1 MTFKLF
7 NKNRLVEIIGILSI
21 AGSLLFVGFEMRQ
34 SQLISSA
41 EQDFF
46 RAEINT
52 ELRNSIN
59 ENIEIWSKGNAG
71 EELDKLEAII
81 YTNMIKSSWDSA
93 EALSQARDRLGSDAH
108 VAIHQ
113 FSVFLHEN
121 SGAKT
126 KWVALIE
133 KEQASRA
140 LLQYN
145 IPGFEDRIQLV
156 LTDLEKLSQ
165 Q

>member
-1 MTFKLF
+1 MTFKLL
-7 NKNRLVEIIGILSI
+7 NKNRLIEVIGVLSI

-46 RAEINT
+46 RAEINI
-52 ELRNSIN
+52 ELRDGIN
-59 ENIEIWSKGNAG
+59 ENIEIWIRGNAG
-71 EELDKLEAII
+71 EDLDDSSAII
-81 YTNMIKSSWDSA
+81 YTNMLRNTWDSA

-121 SGAKT
+121 PGAKAE
-126 KWVALIE
+126 WINFIE
-133 KEQASRA
+133 KERSSRA

-145 IPGFEDRIQLV
+145 IPGFERRIQIV
-156 LTDLEKLSQ
+156 FSDLAKLSE
-165 Q
+165 